1 MDSSPSDTPHR
12 SRPRRWNVAADMPG
26 FASGAPWRG
35 RAGRGAYGC
44 MALPRVAFWCASES
58 FFVFFRRVCRAA
70 RGASLPLLGGCAA
83 ERGAAGSSAVWLWA
97 ALLVAG
103 IVAFG
108 VLSRRLRNENVEE
121 PSAFGF
127 LPDVLRW
134 SNICSRFRGAPPA
147 EEQPPLTPFSSDL
160 ALIDEIL
167 LQACDRDAE
176 ILLSPAPVTP
186 AAGGEADAG
195 FGAPLPPVFPV
206 SAFSRELES
215 SLSDSFSQPLV
226 LRGTCFQ
233 SDVSRVVLR
242 TDNPLDERAWQFWA
256 GRPVLARLAFSRGY
270 GVCAEKRV
278 FLFASRIWGGH
289 PGHDETLISL
299 TRPTRIERVQHRL
312 FPRTTPAPEDVTLGF
327 WPWPVLASLPAGAPA
342 GKPALVCGGPALREG
357 NARLE
362 NLSASGAGIA
372 AHREAVVNA
381 PQAGVLLLSL
391 RQGRG
396 APLTLWLAC
405 SLRHATLRADGV
417 RRAYAVL
424 GYALEAWSPWEQG
437 QDFRKPLSWR
447 PVAPGGEVPVL
458 PSWILRDMAARRPL
472 TPRFFNLQKP
482 GASLGR

>member
-58 FFVFFRRVCRAA
+58 FFVLFRRVCRAA

-108 VLSRRLRNENVEE
+108 VLSRRLRNENAEE

-134 SNICSRFRGAPPA
+134 SNICSRFRGVPPA

-195 FGAPLPPVFPV
+195 FDAPFFLFPHSPENWKAHCPILFRSRSFCTEPVFRV
-206 SAFSRELES
+206 MCHALCSGQTTLLMSAHGS
-215 SLSDSFSQPLV
+215 SGPGARCW
-226 LRGTCFQ
+226 RGLH
-233 SDVSRVVLR
+233 S
-242 TDNPLDERAWQFWA
+242 A
-256 GRPVLARLAFSRGY
+256 GATAF
-270 GVCAEKRV
+270 A
-278 FLFASRIWGGH
+278 
-289 PGHDETLISL
+289 
-299 TRPTRIERVQHRL
+299 
-312 FPRTTPAPEDVTLGF
+312 PRNGF
-327 WPWPVLASLPAGAPA
+327 FCLPAGY
-342 GKPALVCGGPALREG
+342 GEG
-357 NARLE
+357 
-362 NLSASGAGIA
+362 I
-372 AHREAVVNA
+372 
-381 PQAGVLLLSL
+381 
-391 RQGRG
+391 RG
-396 APLTLWLAC
+396 MMK
-405 SLRHATLRADGV
+405 R
-417 RRAYAVL
+417 
-424 GYALEAWSPWEQG
+424 
-437 QDFRKPLSWR
+437 
-447 PVAPGGEVPVL
+447 
-458 PSWILRDMAARRPL
+458 
-472 TPRFFNLQKP
+472 
-482 GASLGR
+482 